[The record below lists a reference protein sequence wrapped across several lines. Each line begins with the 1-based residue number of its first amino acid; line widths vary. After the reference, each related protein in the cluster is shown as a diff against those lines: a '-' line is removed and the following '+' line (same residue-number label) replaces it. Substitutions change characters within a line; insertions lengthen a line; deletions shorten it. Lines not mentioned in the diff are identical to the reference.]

1 MSVDSISAGVA
12 KAIAV
17 KRCHILA
24 EICGAVDGISAFSEF
39 WSLILLLLL

>member
-1 MSVDSISAGVA
+1 MSVDSISAVVA

-24 EICGAVDGISAFSEF
+24 EISGAVDVVSAFSEF
-39 WSLILLLLL
+39 FSLKLLLLL